1 MDGIETSN
9 ASRQGAGAA
18 ISSYA
23 GACPGQIGGTKQ
35 PAAGPADPLPI
46 LPASSIL
53 LSSMKKALAH
63 STTSPVLLAE
73 GDIRAFRDTVYGV
86 ARANHRVLPWRTA
99 FDPYAVLV
107 SEIMLQQTQADR
119 VSPKFVDFMA
129 RFPDVAALAS
139 AEFAD
144 VLAVW
149 QGLGYNRRALALKRA
164 AEAAM
169 VSFGGMIPATRSE
182 LESLPGIGP
191 YTAGAILAFAHDLP
205 EVFIET
211 NIRSV
216 FIHHFFHD
224 RSGIHDRDLTPLV
237 ALTLDRSQ
245 PRAWYTALMDYG
257 VVLKRAHPNPSRK
270 SVHHLRQSPFEGS
283 NRQLRSTL
291 LKMVLAQPGLSTDDA
306 AGLVAGDR
314 EKVAANLVQMEK
326 EGLIVCREGKYFVA

>member
-1 MDGIETSN
+1 
-9 ASRQGAGAA
+9 
-18 ISSYA
+18 
-23 GACPGQIGGTKQ
+23 
-35 PAAGPADPLPI
+35 
-46 LPASSIL
+46 
-53 LSSMKKALAH
+53 MKKNPAH
-63 STTSPVLLAE
+63 HTTSPVLLAE
-73 GDIRAFRDTVYGV
+73 ADIRVFRDTVYTV
-86 ARANHRVLPWRTA
+86 ARANYRVLPWRTA
-99 FDPYAVLV
+99 LDPYAILV

-119 VSPKFVDFMA
+119 VTPKFIDFMA

-144 VLAVW
+144 VLTAW

-164 AEAAM
+164 AEAVM
-169 VSFGGMIPATRSE
+169 GSFGGMIPATRRE

-224 RSGIHDRDLTPLV
+224 RSGVHDRDLTPLV
-237 ALTLDRSQ
+237 ALTMDRSQ

-270 SVHHLRQSPFEGS
+270 SIHHLRQSPFEGS
-283 NRQLRSTL
+283 NRQLRSAL
-291 LKMVLAQPGLSTDDA
+291 LKLVLAQPGLPADDV
-306 AGLVAGDR
+306 AGLVAGDLER
-314 EKVAANLVQMEK
+314 ITANLVQMEK
-326 EGLIVCREGKYFVA
+326 EGLVVCREGKYFVA